1 MRYCGWLNIR
11 GVPIFVVF
19 VEGPIQ
25 DFSLRFSVRSMKE
38 NIMATDFEPHEGVIL
53 VQSKKLEPMKI
64 EPSTILKTTQVIVSE
79 QK

>member
-1 MRYCGWLNIR
+1 MMMYLPLTILHLCTRMRYCGWLNIR

-25 DFSLRFSVRSMKE
+25 DFSLQFSVRSMQE

-53 VQSKKLEPMKI
+53 VQSTKI
-64 EPSTILKTTQVIVSE
+64 GTH
-79 QK
+79 